1 MTAPRTAPELE
12 LPLRLEHG
20 GHSLYL
26 QLADQL
32 RSAIR
37 KGLLPSGTRLP
48 PPVRSRG
55 RWASRVIS
63 WSRPTC
69 GNEAPFL
76 VYVTP
81 SHHYPLVARLSLA
94 RRLAL
99 LEWAGAHDR
108 LIIEDDYDSEFR
120 YDALRPISDEW
131 HGKLPR
137 VLLIGL
143 RA

>member
-1 MTAPRTAPELE
+1 MAAPRTTPELE

-48 PPVRSRG
+48 PTRLVSGALGVSRNIVVKAYLWEG
-55 RWASRVIS
+55 GIV
-63 WSRPTC
+63 PGVC
-69 GNEAPFL
+69 
-76 VYVTP
+76 P
-81 SHHYPLVARLSLA
+81 SHHSPLGGRLSLA

-99 LEWAGAHDR
+99 LEWAATHDR

-120 YDALRPISDEW
+120 YDALRPISE
-131 HGKLPR
+131 
-137 VLLIGL
+137 
-143 RA
+143 